1 MIRTFKPQ
9 FFRRSYLEA
18 RSRAELEGLL
28 EKIIARLRRAPLN
41 VVKSEAKWARQCA
54 FATQRWVIHTR
65 GGVWY
70 MVKMLYLSHAGD
82 DLSAALTVAQELM
95 RAGMEILLDR
105 EPLRIGDSVLVC

>member
-1 MIRTFKPQ
+1 
-9 FFRRSYLEA
+9 
-18 RSRAELEGLL
+18 
-28 EKIIARLRRAPLN
+28 
-41 VVKSEAKWARQCA
+41 
-54 FATQRWVIHTR
+54 
-65 GGVWY
+65 